1 MANVEVRIR
10 HESQPEGVVLG
21 EVPFRKEA
29 IDAIIPTI
37 QAWGLSYM
45 DISVDENAIYGQFYA
60 DQNRAYFEV
69 MVPQRE
75 A

>member
-37 QAWGLSYM
+37 QAWGLSFM
-45 DISVDENAIYGQFYA
+45 DNTVDENSIYGQFFA

-69 MVPQRE
+69 MIPQRD
-75 A
+75 